1 MRKAIHNSDAKRPTF
16 RSKGLLNRS
25 GRVQGCEPFPCG
37 GVAERG
43 RVKLRIGLL
52 VLLLMCQP
60 AMAGQRILLIRGL
73 MDYVPGI
80 SPMSLLKSRLTDE
93 GYEVT
98 MITHLN
104 DGFYKNQYW
113 DAVIGHSQGAIDAL
127 RDAPDFARYNP
138 RLTIIAVD
146 PPRTSVLFHCVP
158 GVRYLDLHTG
168 DFGLGGGSLS
178 CPQAQ
183 NLAMGGLHI
192 TLPMRSDAQEQI
204 LAYLR
209 QDRPIE
215 MAYAEPAD
223 VSPHVSLPPIKPK
236 QSLAAIKPKPQP
248 PKLADEKLPDEK
260 LPYEKLPYERLP
272 DEKLA
277 DGKLADAKL
286 ADENLADAKPVDDTS
301 FDARFTAV
309 WAGASNVLGP
319 PVIPWTEHSYA
330 GVLN

>member
-1 MRKAIHNSDAKRPTF
+1 MNAEAIHNGGAKRPTF
-16 RSKGLLNRS
+16 RCKCLLNPS
-25 GRVQGCEPFPCG
+25 GTTKAGTGTRAIPQG
-37 GVAERG
+37 GVAKGG
-43 RVKLRIGLL
+43 RVKLRIWFL

-127 RDAPDFARYNP
+127 RDARDLARYNP
-138 RLTIIAVD
+138 RVTIIAVD

-204 LAYLR
+204 LGYLR
-209 QDRPIE
+209 QDAPIE
-215 MAYAEPAD
+215 MAYAESA
-223 VSPHVSLPPIKPK
+223 HASLP
-236 QSLAAIKPKPQP
+236 AIKPKPSLSPLP
-248 PKLADEKLPDEK
+248 PIKTKPQSPQLA
-260 LPYEKLPYERLP
+260 
-272 DEKLA
+272 
-277 DGKLADAKL
+277 
-286 ADENLADAKPVDDTS
+286 DDTS
-301 FDARFTAV
+301 FDARFVAV
-309 WAGASNVLGP
+309 WAGTTNVLGP

-330 GVLN
+330 GVLSLN

>member
-1 MRKAIHNSDAKRPTF
+1 
-16 RSKGLLNRS
+16 
-25 GRVQGCEPFPCG
+25 
-37 GVAERG
+37 
-43 RVKLRIGLL
+43 
-52 VLLLMCQP
+52 MCQP

-80 SPMSLLKSRLTDE
+80 SPMTLLKARLTDE
-93 GYEVT
+93 GYDVT

-127 RDAPDFARYNP
+127 RDARDLARYNP
-138 RLTIIAVD
+138 RVTIIAVD

-209 QDRPIE
+209 QDAPIA
-215 MAYAEPAD
+215 MAYAEPAQ
-223 VSPHVSLPPIKPK
+223 VSIKPKPSLPPIKPK
-236 QSLAAIKPKPQP
+236 LSLPQIKPKLSLP
-248 PKLADEKLPDEK
+248 PT
-260 LPYEKLPYERLP
+260 
-272 DEKLA
+272 
-277 DGKLADAKL
+277 
-286 ADENLADAKPVDDTS
+286 NLDPTPPEVAEETAFDT
-301 FDARFTAV
+301 RFNAV
-309 WAGASNVLGP
+309 WAGATNVLGP
-319 PVIPWTEHSYA
+319 PVIRWTERSYA
-330 GVLN
+330 GVLYPN

>member
-1 MRKAIHNSDAKRPTF
+1 
-16 RSKGLLNRS
+16 
-25 GRVQGCEPFPCG
+25 
-37 GVAERG
+37 
-43 RVKLRIGLL
+43 LL

-146 PPRTSVLFHCVP
+146 PPRTSVLFHCVQ

-204 LAYLR
+204 LAYLH
-209 QDRPIE
+209 QDRPVE
-215 MAYAEPAD
+215 MAYAEPAH

-236 QSLAAIKPKPQP
+236 LSLAPVKPKLQSPTLADAKP
-248 PKLADEKLPDEK
+248 ANAKLVDDKLADANPADGNFAVA
-260 LPYEKLPYERLP
+260 
-272 DEKLA
+272 KLA
-277 DGKLADAKL
+277 DANLADANLADAKL
-286 ADENLADAKPVDDTS
+286 TDAKLADDSS

-309 WAGASNVLGP
+309 WAGVTGATNVLGP

-330 GVLN
+330 GVLNYAAPLGAN

>member
-1 MRKAIHNSDAKRPTF
+1 M
-16 RSKGLLNRS
+16 
-25 GRVQGCEPFPCG
+25 
-37 GVAERG
+37 
-43 RVKLRIGLL
+43 KLRIWLF

-80 SPMSLLKSRLTDE
+80 SPMSLLRSRLTDE

-146 PPRTSVLFHCVP
+146 PPRTSVLFHCVRS
-158 GVRYLDLHTG
+158 VRYLDLHTG

-215 MAYAEPAD
+215 MAYAEPTNA
-223 VSPHVSLPPIKPK
+223 SLP
-236 QSLAAIKPKPQP
+236 AIKPKPSLAP
-248 PKLADEKLPDEK
+248 IKPKPSLAPIKPEPQSPTSLAPIKPD
-260 LPYEKLPYERLP
+260 LRSPTV
-272 DEKLA
+272 A
-277 DGKLADAKL
+277 DY
-286 ADENLADAKPVDDTS
+286 TS

-309 WAGASNVLGP
+309 WAGVTNVLGP

>member
-1 MRKAIHNSDAKRPTF
+1 
-16 RSKGLLNRS
+16 
-25 GRVQGCEPFPCG
+25 
-37 GVAERG
+37 
-43 RVKLRIGLL
+43 
-52 VLLLMCQP
+52 
-60 AMAGQRILLIRGL
+60 MAGQRILLIRGL

-93 GYEVT
+93 GDEVT
-98 MITHLN
+98 MITHLS

-204 LAYLR
+204 LAYLH
-209 QDRPIE
+209 QDRPVE
-215 MAYAEPAD
+215 MAYAEPTH
-223 VSPHVSLPPIKPK
+223 VSPQVSPQVSLPPIKPK
-236 QSLAAIKPKPQP
+236 PSLAAIKPKPQP
-248 PKLADEKLPDEK
+248 PKLADARPADAKLV
-260 LPYEKLPYERLP
+260 

-277 DGKLADAKL
+277 DANPADGNLAGAKLADA
-286 ADENLADAKPVDDTS
+286 NLADANLADANLADANLANEKLADQKPADDTS
-301 FDARFTAV
+301 FDARFIAV
-309 WAGASNVLGP
+309 WAGATNVLGP

>member
-1 MRKAIHNSDAKRPTF
+1 MWAMSARR
-16 RSKGLLNRS
+16 
-25 GRVQGCEPFPCG
+25 G
-37 GVAERG
+37 GSIGRG
-43 RVKLRIGLL
+43 RVKARIWLL

-80 SPMSLLKSRLTDE
+80 SPMTLLKARLTDE
-93 GYEVT
+93 GYDVT

-104 DGFYKNQYW
+104 DGFYKDQHW

-127 RDAPDFARYNP
+127 RDARDLARYNP

-168 DFGLGGGSLS
+168 DFGLGGGALS
-178 CPQAQ
+178 CSQAQ

-209 QDRPIE
+209 QDRPME
-215 MAYAEPAD
+215 MAYAE
-223 VSPHVSLPPIKPK
+223 SEHVSLPPIKPK
-236 QSLAAIKPKPQP
+236 PSLAPIKSKPQS
-248 PKLADEKLPDEK
+248 PKLA
-260 LPYEKLPYERLP
+260 
-272 DEKLA
+272 
-277 DGKLADAKL
+277 
-286 ADENLADAKPVDDTS
+286 DDTS

-309 WAGASNVLGP
+309 WAGVTNVLGP
-319 PVIPWTEHSYA
+319 PVIPWTERSYA